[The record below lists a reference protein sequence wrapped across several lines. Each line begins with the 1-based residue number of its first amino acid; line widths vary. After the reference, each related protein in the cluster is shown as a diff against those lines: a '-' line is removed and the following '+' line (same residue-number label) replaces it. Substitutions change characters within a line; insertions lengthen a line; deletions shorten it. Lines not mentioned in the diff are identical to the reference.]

1 MLFLKT
7 PISPYLQERITST
20 SWHSR
25 NKTDIFRN
33 FAAMK
38 FNATQIAELVSGT
51 VDGDPKAEV
60 SKLSKIEEGTKGS
73 LTFLANP
80 KYTPFLYIT
89 AATITLVSDDF
100 VAEKDYKTTLVRVAD
115 PYEAFSKLLNHYNKI
130 KHVPKPS
137 VSKKAFVSDD
147 SFCSDGV
154 SIGDYAHIGAHTTI
168 GKNCVIQSQVF
179 IGENVTIGENT
190 IIHVGARIIDDTV
203 IGSDCVIQNN
213 AVIGADGF
221 GWALNE
227 SGSYD
232 KVPQTGNVVLG
243 NHVDIGA
250 NTTIDR
256 ATLGS
261 TRIGDGVKLDNLI
274 QIGHNVEIGA
284 HTVIAAQTGIAGS
297 TKIGK
302 HCQIGGQVGISGH
315 LTIGNRVGI
324 QAKSGIL
331 KNIKDDSK
339 IMGYPAFDY
348 TAFNKSYVH
357 FRNLHTH
364 ISDLQSLKKKL
375 NHD

>member
-1 MLFLKT
+1 
-7 PISPYLQERITST
+7 
-20 SWHSR
+20 
-25 NKTDIFRN
+25 
-33 FAAMK
+33 MK
-38 FNATQIAELVSGT
+38 FNAKQIAELVSGT

-73 LTFLANP
+73 LSFLANP
-80 KYTPFLYIT
+80 KYTPFLYST

-130 KHVPKPS
+130 KHVPTPS
-137 VSKKAFVSDD
+137 VSEKAFVSEDA
-147 SFCSDGV
+147 SCSDGV
-154 SIGDYAHIGAHTTI
+154 SIGDNAHIGAHTTI
-168 GKNCVIQSQVF
+168 GKNCVIQPQVF
-179 IGENVTIGENT
+179 IGENVTIGDNT

-221 GWALNE
+221 GWAPNE

-297 TKIGK
+297 TKIGT

-364 ISDLQSLKKKL
+364 ITDLQSLKKKL